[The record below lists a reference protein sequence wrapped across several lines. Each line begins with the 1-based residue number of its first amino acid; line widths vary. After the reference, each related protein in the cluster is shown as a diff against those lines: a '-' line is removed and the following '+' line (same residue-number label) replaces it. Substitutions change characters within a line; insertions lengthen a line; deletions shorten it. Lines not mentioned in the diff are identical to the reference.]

1 MCVVRSVTGEALEC
15 INEAVPRQCSPED
28 LALLEGSPVKTGL
41 HQYYIATEYIC
52 VQQFDGNV

>member
-1 MCVVRSVTGEALEC
+1 MRSVTAAAIGC
-15 INEAVPRQCSPED
+15 IDEAVPRQCSPED